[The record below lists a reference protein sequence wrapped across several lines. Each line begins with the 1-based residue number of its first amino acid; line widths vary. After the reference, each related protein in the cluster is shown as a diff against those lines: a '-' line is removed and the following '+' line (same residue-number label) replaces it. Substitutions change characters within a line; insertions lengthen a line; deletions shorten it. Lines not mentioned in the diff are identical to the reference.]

1 MKESGGDV
9 RLMGFGH
16 RVYKNYDP
24 RAKII
29 KKMADQVF
37 EVTGRNPLL
46 DIALELERIAL
57 EDEYFVKRKL
67 YPNVDF
73 YSGLI
78 YQAMELPDRDVPRA
92 VRDPAHVRLAVAVG
106 RDARGQGAEDRPP
119 AADLPRLGQARVH
132 AAAPAL
138 VGPMAAAS
146 TAGAATPASAVLAFA
161 EGEGRSVL
169 LEHEVYALLLDAGI
183 DVPRHRLVPTPEAI
197 DESLCAELGSEEV
210 VVKIASADL
219 LHKSDVGGVLGCRND
234 TASLRKAAA
243 RVVAS
248 ARAAAPQA
256 RLEGVLAVERVRFR
270 SGTGR
275 EVLAAFRHDPAFGP
289 VVVLGVGGLDTE
301 ALLGALVPA
310 KARAMMAARGLT
322 ADRALRA
329 LRGTLV
335 HAALTGRLRT
345 SRGSGI
351 AEDRVAGLA
360 VALGRLAEVWAGFL
374 PPGGLGLAELE
385 VNPIVASDDGRLV
398 ALDGL
403 ARLHRPKALPP
414 ERPVAELRRLLT
426 PKSAVVVGAS
436 AEGLN
441 PGRIIL
447 RNLVEGGGVPRERI
461 WAIHPRAAEIEG
473 CRAFPS
479 LSDLP
484 EAADLA
490 IVSVAADRGAD
501 EVVQE
506 IVTTRRART
515 VTLIAGGFGET
526 EGGRAAEGRIRV
538 ALAESHR
545 APDGGVL
552 LNGGNCLGI
561 ISLPGR
567 YNTFFIPPHKLPV
580 REGPGRGLAS
590 ISQSG
595 AYLVSQISNL
605 DGVVELRY
613 AVSFGNQMDVTVS
626 DYLAYLEGD
635 PGTRVFSVYL
645 EGFQP
650 GDGERFL
657 DAVRRITASGRHV
670 LFYKAGRTRE
680 GSAAAASHTASAVGD
695 YEVCEEL
702 ARAAGAVVA
711 TSLDQFEDDVTT
723 FALLDGRLAAG
734 RRVAVLSNAGFE
746 ATAAA
751 DSLHGMEL
759 AVLTEPT
766 RRALAGLL
774 PPGIVDV
781 HNPVDA
787 TPVTP
792 TEKYVAIAK
801 ALAEDPGVQALVV
814 AGVPATPF
822 LDSLG
827 RGEGHRE
834 DVAGERGLATLLARL
849 FRETAKPVVFSV
861 DSGALYDPLVAA
873 LRGAG
878 LPTFR
883 RVDRA
888 TRALARFIGLGR

>member
-1 MKESGGDV
+1 
-9 RLMGFGH
+9 
-16 RVYKNYDP
+16 
-24 RAKII
+24 
-29 KKMADQVF
+29 MA
-37 EVTGRNPLL
+37 
-46 DIALELERIAL
+46 
-57 EDEYFVKRKL
+57 
-67 YPNVDF
+67 
-73 YSGLI
+73 
-78 YQAMELPDRDVPRA
+78 
-92 VRDPAHVRLAVAVG
+92 
-106 RDARGQGAEDRPP
+106 GAN
-119 AADLPRLGQARVH
+119 
-132 AAAPAL
+132 
-138 VGPMAAAS
+138 
-146 TAGAATPASAVLAFA
+146 TAGAGSPASAVLLSAA
-161 EGEGRSVL
+161 SEGRTVL
-169 LEHEVYALLLDAGI
+169 LEHEVYALLASAGI
-183 DVPRHRLVPTPEAI
+183 DVPRHRLVADPAAI
-197 DESLCAELGSEEV
+197 DSSLCAALGSEET
-210 VVKIASADL
+210 VVKIASPDL
-219 LHKSDVGGVLGCRND
+219 LHKSDVGGVVLCRNEPAALRE
-234 TASLRKAAA
+234 ASAQVLAAA
-243 RVVAS
+243 RAAS
-248 ARAAAPQA
+248 PQA
-256 RLEGVLAVERVRFR
+256 RLFGVLVVERVRFR
-270 SGTGR
+270 AGTGR

-301 ALLGALVPA
+301 ALLGALRPE

-322 ADRALRA
+322 VDRALRA

-335 HAALTGRLRT
+335 DAALTGRLRT
-345 SRGSGI
+345 SRGAGLPDG
-351 AEDRVAGLA
+351 ALAGLA
-360 VALGRLAEVWAGFL
+360 VSLARLAERWAGFL
-374 PPGGLGLAELE
+374 PPDGLGLAELE
-385 VNPIVASDDGRLV
+385 VNPMVAAEDGRLV

-403 ARLHRPKALPP
+403 ARLHRPEALPP
-414 ERPVAELRRLLT
+414 ARPVAELKRLLA

-436 AEGLN
+436 AESLN

-447 RNLVEGGGVPRERI
+447 RNLVLGGGVPRERI
-461 WAIHPRAAEIEG
+461 WAIHPKAAEIEG

-479 LSDLP
+479 LADLP
-484 EAADLA
+484 EPADLA

-501 EVVQE
+501 QVVQE
-506 IVTTRRART
+506 IVEKRRART

-526 EGGRAAEGRIRV
+526 EGGRAAEGRIRA

-590 ISQSG
+590 VSQSG

-605 DGVVELRY
+605 DRVVELRY
-613 AVSFGNQMDVTVS
+613 AISFGNQMDVTVS

-635 PGTRVFSVYL
+635 PGTRVFAVYL

-657 DAVRRITASGRHV
+657 DAVRRIAASGRHV
-670 LFYKAGRTRE
+670 VFYKAGRTRE

-711 TSLDQFEDDVTT
+711 SSLDQFEDDVTT
-723 FALLDGRLAAG
+723 FTLLEGRLAAG

-751 DSLHGMEL
+751 DTLHGMEL
-759 AVLTEPT
+759 AELLAPT
-766 RRALAGLL
+766 RERVAALL

-792 TEKYVAIAK
+792 TEKYVAIAR
-801 ALAEDPGVQALVV
+801 ALAEDTGVQALVV

-834 DVAGERGLATLLARL
+834 DVEGEQGLATLLARF

-861 DSGALYDPLVAA
+861 DSGTLYDPLVAA
-873 LRGAG
+873 MRRAG

-888 TRALARFIGLGR
+888 TRALARFIGLSR

>member
-1 MKESGGDV
+1 
-9 RLMGFGH
+9 
-16 RVYKNYDP
+16 
-24 RAKII
+24 
-29 KKMADQVF
+29 MA
-37 EVTGRNPLL
+37 
-46 DIALELERIAL
+46 
-57 EDEYFVKRKL
+57 
-67 YPNVDF
+67 
-73 YSGLI
+73 
-78 YQAMELPDRDVPRA
+78 
-92 VRDPAHVRLAVAVG
+92 
-106 RDARGQGAEDRPP
+106 GAF
-119 AADLPRLGQARVH
+119 
-132 AAAPAL
+132 
-138 VGPMAAAS
+138 
-146 TAGAATPASAVLAFA
+146 TAGAGSPASAVLLSAEA
-161 EGEGRSVL
+161 EGRTVL
-169 LEHEVYALLLDAGI
+169 LEHEVYAVLASAGI
-183 DVPRHRLVPTPEAI
+183 DVPRHRLVADPAAI
-197 DESLCAELGSEEV
+197 DASLCAALGSEEA
-210 VVKIASADL
+210 VVKIASPDL
-219 LHKSDVGGVLGCRND
+219 LHKSDVGGVVLCRNEPAPLRE
-234 TASLRKAAA
+234 ASARVLAAA
-243 RVVAS
+243 RAAS
-248 ARAAAPQA
+248 PQA
-256 RLEGVLAVERVRFR
+256 RLSGVLVVERVRFR
-270 SGTGR
+270 AGTGR

-301 ALLGALVPA
+301 ALLGALRPE

-322 ADRALRA
+322 VDRAARA

-345 SRGSGI
+345 SRGAGLP
-351 AEDRVAGLA
+351 DGVLAGLA
-360 VALGRLAEVWAGFL
+360 VSLARLAERWAGFL
-374 PPGGLGLAELE
+374 PPDGLGLAELE
-385 VNPIVASDDGRLV
+385 VNPMVAAEDGRLV

-403 ARLHRPKALPP
+403 ARLHRPEALPP
-414 ERPVAELRRLLT
+414 ARPVAELKRLLA
-426 PKSAVVVGAS
+426 PRSAVVVGAS

-461 WAIHPRAAEIEG
+461 WAIHPKAAEIEG
-473 CRAFPS
+473 CRAFRS
-479 LSDLP
+479 LADLP
-484 EAADLA
+484 EPADLA

-501 EVVQE
+501 QVVQE
-506 IVTTRRART
+506 IVEKRRART

-526 EGGRAAEGRIRV
+526 EGGRAAEGRIRA

-590 ISQSG
+590 VSQSG

-605 DGVVELRY
+605 DRVVELRY
-613 AVSFGNQMDVTVS
+613 AISFGNQMDVTVS

-635 PGTRVFSVYL
+635 PGTRVFAVYL

-657 DAVRRITASGRHV
+657 DAVRRIAASGRHV
-670 LFYKAGRTRE
+670 VFYKAGRTRE

-711 TSLDQFEDDVTT
+711 SSLDQFEDDVTT
-723 FALLDGRLAAG
+723 FTLLEGRLAAG

-751 DSLHGMEL
+751 DTLHGMEL
-759 AVLTEPT
+759 AELLAPT
-766 RRALAGLL
+766 RERVAALL

-792 TEKYVAIAK
+792 TEKYVAIAR
-801 ALAEDPGVQALVV
+801 ALAEDPTVHAVVV

-834 DVAGERGLATLLARL
+834 DVEGEQGLATLLARF

-873 LRGAG
+873 MRRAG

-888 TRALARFIGLGR
+888 TRALARFIGLAR

>member
-1 MKESGGDV
+1 M
-9 RLMGFGH
+9 
-16 RVYKNYDP
+16 
-24 RAKII
+24 
-29 KKMADQVF
+29 
-37 EVTGRNPLL
+37 
-46 DIALELERIAL
+46 
-57 EDEYFVKRKL
+57 
-67 YPNVDF
+67 
-73 YSGLI
+73 
-78 YQAMELPDRDVPRA
+78 
-92 VRDPAHVRLAVAVG
+92 
-106 RDARGQGAEDRPP
+106 
-119 AADLPRLGQARVH
+119 
-132 AAAPAL
+132 
-138 VGPMAAAS
+138 
-146 TAGAATPASAVLAFA
+146 
-161 EGEGRSVL
+161 
-169 LEHEVYALLLDAGI
+169 
-183 DVPRHRLVPTPEAI
+183 
-197 DESLCAELGSEEV
+197 
-210 VVKIASADL
+210 
-219 LHKSDVGGVLGCRND
+219 
-234 TASLRKAAA
+234 
-243 RVVAS
+243 
-248 ARAAAPQA
+248 
-256 RLEGVLAVERVRFR
+256 RFR
-270 SGTGR
+270 AGTGR

-289 VVVLGVGGLDTE
+289 VVVLGVGGLDAE
-301 ALLGALVPA
+301 ALLEALQPA

-322 ADRALRA
+322 VDRALRA

-345 SRGSGI
+345 SRGAGI
-351 AEDRVAGLA
+351 EEERLAGLA
-360 VALGRLAEVWAGFL
+360 VALGWLAERWAGFL
-374 PPGGLGLAELE
+374 PPNGLGLAELE
-385 VNPIVASDDGRLV
+385 VNPMVAAEDGRLV

-403 ARLHRPKALPP
+403 ARLHRPRPLPP
-414 ERPVAELRRLLT
+414 ARPVAELRRLLT
-426 PKSAVVVGAS
+426 PASAVVVGAS
-436 AEGLN
+436 AEGQN

-447 RNLVEGGGVPRERI
+447 RNLVLGGGVPRERI

-473 CRAFPS
+473 CRAFAS
-479 LSDLP
+479 LADLP
-484 EAADLA
+484 EVADLA

-501 EVVQE
+501 QVVQE
-506 IVTTRRART
+506 IVEKRRART

-526 EGGRAAEGRIRV
+526 AGGREAEGRIRAV
-538 ALAESHR
+538 LAESHR
-545 APDGGVL
+545 AADGGVL

-580 REGPGRGLAS
+580 REAKGRGLAS
-590 ISQSG
+590 VSQSG

-613 AVSFGNQMDVTVS
+613 AISFGNQMDVTVS

-635 PGTRVFSVYL
+635 PGTRVFAVYL

-670 LFYKAGRTRE
+670 LLYKAGRTRE

-711 TSLDQFEDDVTT
+711 GGLDQFEDDVTT

-734 RRVAVLSNAGFE
+734 HRVAVLSNAGFE

-751 DSLHGMEL
+751 DALHGMDL
-759 AVLTEPT
+759 ADLEAGT
-766 RRALAGLL
+766 RERVAALL

-792 TEKYVAIAK
+792 TAKLVGIAR
-801 ALAEDPGVQALVV
+801 ALAEDPGVHAVVV

-822 LDSLG
+822 LDSLA

-834 DVAGERGLATLLARL
+834 DVEGEQGLATELVR
-849 FRETAKPVVFSV
+849 FFHETTKPVVFSV

-873 LRGAG
+873 MRHGG

>member
-1 MKESGGDV
+1 M
-9 RLMGFGH
+9 
-16 RVYKNYDP
+16 
-24 RAKII
+24 
-29 KKMADQVF
+29 
-37 EVTGRNPLL
+37 
-46 DIALELERIAL
+46 
-57 EDEYFVKRKL
+57 
-67 YPNVDF
+67 
-73 YSGLI
+73 
-78 YQAMELPDRDVPRA
+78 
-92 VRDPAHVRLAVAVG
+92 VA
-106 RDARGQGAEDRPP
+106 A
-119 AADLPRLGQARVH
+119 
-132 AAAPAL
+132 
-138 VGPMAAAS
+138 
-146 TAGAATPASAVLAFA
+146 
-161 EGEGRSVL
+161 
-169 LEHEVYALLLDAGI
+169 
-183 DVPRHRLVPTPEAI
+183 
-197 DESLCAELGSEEV
+197 
-210 VVKIASADL
+210 
-219 LHKSDVGGVLGCRND
+219 
-234 TASLRKAAA
+234 
-243 RVVAS
+243 
-248 ARAAAPQA
+248 
-256 RLEGVLAVERVRFR
+256 
-270 SGTGR
+270 
-275 EVLAAFRHDPAFGP
+275 
-289 VVVLGVGGLDTE
+289 
-301 ALLGALVPA
+301 
-310 KARAMMAARGLT
+310 
-322 ADRALRA
+322 
-329 LRGTLV
+329 
-335 HAALTGRLRT
+335 
-345 SRGSGI
+345 
-351 AEDRVAGLA
+351 
-360 VALGRLAEVWAGFL
+360 
-374 PPGGLGLAELE
+374 
-385 VNPIVASDDGRLV
+385 DDGRLV

-403 ARLHRPKALPP
+403 ARLHRPEALPP
-414 ERPVAELRRLLT
+414 ARPVAELKRLLT

-473 CRAFPS
+473 CRAFAS
-479 LSDLP
+479 LADLP
-484 EAADLA
+484 EPADLA

-501 EVVQE
+501 QVVQE
-506 IVTTRRART
+506 IVEKRRART

-526 EGGRAAEGRIRV
+526 EGGREAEGRIRA

-580 REGPGRGLAS
+580 RDGPGRGLAS
-590 ISQSG
+590 VSQSG

-605 DGVVELRY
+605 DGVVQPRY
-613 AVSFGNQMDVTVS
+613 AISFGNQMDVTVS

-635 PGTRVFSVYL
+635 PGTRVFAVYL
-645 EGFQP
+645 EGFQR

-711 TSLDQFEDDVTT
+711 SSLDQFEDDVTT

-751 DSLHGMEL
+751 DTLHGMEL
-759 AVLTEPT
+759 ADLAAPT
-766 RRALAGLL
+766 RGALAALL
-774 PPGIVDV
+774 PARHRGRPQPGGR
-781 HNPVDA
+781 HAGDA
-787 TPVTP
+787 RP
-792 TEKYVAIAK
+792 EKYVAIAR

-834 DVAGERGLATLLARL
+834 DVEGEQGLATLLARV
-849 FRETAKPVVFSV
+849 FRDTTKPVVFSV

-873 LRGAG
+873 MRRAG

-883 RVDRA
+883 GWTARRGRWPLLGLASARPPGGSRDPRPGPLHRPRSIGRGPAAPAGGLPFRA
-888 TRALARFIGLGR
+888 ARQRMGDQPSRKP

>member
-1 MKESGGDV
+1 M
-9 RLMGFGH
+9 
-16 RVYKNYDP
+16 
-24 RAKII
+24 
-29 KKMADQVF
+29 
-37 EVTGRNPLL
+37 T
-46 DIALELERIAL
+46 
-57 EDEYFVKRKL
+57 
-67 YPNVDF
+67 
-73 YSGLI
+73 
-78 YQAMELPDRDVPRA
+78 
-92 VRDPAHVRLAVAVG
+92 
-106 RDARGQGAEDRPP
+106 
-119 AADLPRLGQARVH
+119 
-132 AAAPAL
+132 
-138 VGPMAAAS
+138 AAS
-146 TAGAATPASAVLAFA
+146 TAGAGTPASAVLASA
-161 EGEGRSVL
+161 ESSGRAVL
-169 LEHEVYALLLDAGI
+169 LEHEVYALLASAGI
-183 DVPRHRLVPTPEAI
+183 DVPRHGLAPSLGAI
-197 DESLCAELGSEEV
+197 DASLCAGLGSEEA
-210 VVKIASADL
+210 VVKIASPDL
-219 LHKSDVGGVLGCRND
+219 PHKSDVGGVIVCRND
-234 TASLRKAAA
+234 PASLHKAAS
-243 RVVAS
+243 RVMVA
-248 ARAAAPQA
+248 ARAAAPGA
-256 RLEGVLAVERVRFR
+256 RIAGALVVERVRFR

-289 VVVLGVGGLDTE
+289 VVVLGVGGLDAE
-301 ALLGALVPA
+301 ALLGALRPEQ
-310 KARAMMAARGLT
+310 ARAMMAARGLT

-335 HAALTGRLRT
+335 HASLTGRLRT
-345 SRGSGI
+345 TRGAGL
-351 AEDRVAGLA
+351 AEERLAGLA
-360 VALGRLAEVWAGFL
+360 VALGWLAERWAGFL
-374 PPGGLGLAELE
+374 PPDGLGLVELE
-385 VNPIVASDDGRLV
+385 VNPMVVADDGRLI

-403 ARLHRPKALPP
+403 ARLHRPAVLPP
-414 ERPVAELRRLLT
+414 ARPVAELRRLLT

-461 WAIHPRAAEIEG
+461 WAIHPRAEEIDG
-473 CRAFPS
+473 CRAFAS
-479 LSDLP
+479 LADLP

-501 EVVQE
+501 QVVQE
-506 IVTTRRART
+506 IVETRRART

-526 EGGRAAEGRIRV
+526 EGGRDAEGRIRA

-567 YNTFFIPPHKLPV
+567 YNTFFIPQHKLPV
-580 REGPGRGLAS
+580 RKGPGRGLAS
-590 ISQSG
+590 VSQSG

-613 AVSFGNQMDVTVS
+613 AISFGNQMDVTVS

-635 PGTRVFSVYL
+635 PGTRVFAVYL

-670 LFYKAGRTRE
+670 LLYKAGRTRE

-711 TSLDQFEDDVTT
+711 SSLDQFEDDVTT
-723 FALLDGRLAAG
+723 FTLLDGRLAAG
-734 RRVAVLSNAGFE
+734 HRVAVLSNAGFE

-751 DSLHGMEL
+751 DTLHGMEL
-759 AVLTEPT
+759 SDLNART
-766 RRALAGLL
+766 RERVAALL

-792 TEKYVAIAK
+792 TAKLVAIGR
-801 ALAEDPGVQALVV
+801 ALAEDPGVHAVVV

-822 LDSLG
+822 LDSLA

-834 DVAGERGLATLLARL
+834 DVEGEQGLATQLVRF
-849 FRETAKPVVFSV
+849 FRETTKPVVFSV
-861 DSGALYDPLVAA
+861 DSGALYDPLVASMR
-873 LRGAG
+873 RGG

-888 TRALARFIGLGR
+888 TRALARFIGPGR

>member
-1 MKESGGDV
+1 M
-9 RLMGFGH
+9 
-16 RVYKNYDP
+16 
-24 RAKII
+24 
-29 KKMADQVF
+29 
-37 EVTGRNPLL
+37 
-46 DIALELERIAL
+46 
-57 EDEYFVKRKL
+57 
-67 YPNVDF
+67 
-73 YSGLI
+73 
-78 YQAMELPDRDVPRA
+78 
-92 VRDPAHVRLAVAVG
+92 PA
-106 RDARGQGAEDRPP
+106 
-119 AADLPRLGQARVH
+119 
-132 AAAPAL
+132 
-138 VGPMAAAS
+138 S
-146 TAGAATPASAVLAFA
+146 TTAGAGTPASAVLRSAEA
-161 EGEGRSVL
+161 EGRTVL
-169 LEHEVYALLLDAGI
+169 LEHEVYALLASAGI
-183 DVPRHRLVPTPEAI
+183 DVPRHHVLAAPDGA
-197 DESLCAELGSEEV
+197 DASLCSALASEEV
-210 VVKIASADL
+210 VVKVASPDL
-219 LHKSDVGGVLGCRND
+219 LHKSDVGGVVVCANEPGAVRD
-234 TASLRKAAA
+234 AAA
-243 RVVAS
+243 RVLAA
-248 ARAAAPQA
+248 ARAASPRA
-256 RLEGVLAVERVRFR
+256 RLDGVLVVERVSFR

-275 EVLAAFRHDPAFGP
+275 ELLAAFRHDPAFGP

-301 ALLGALVPA
+301 ALLGALRPE
-310 KARAMMAARGLT
+310 KARAMLAARGLT
-322 ADRALRA
+322 ANDALRA
-329 LRGTLV
+329 LRGTL
-335 HAALTGRLRT
+335 AYEALTGRLRT
-345 SRGSGI
+345 SR
-351 AEDRVAGLA
+351 DAGLPED
-360 VALGRLAEVWAGFL
+360 RLAELALAFARLAERFAGFD
-374 PPGGLGLAELE
+374 PPDGLGLAELE
-385 VNPIVASDDGRLV
+385 VNPMVAAEDGRLV

-403 ARLHRPKALPP
+403 ARLHRPKPLLPA
-414 ERPVAELRRLLT
+414 RPVAELKRLLT
-426 PKSAVVVGAS
+426 PSSAVVVGAS

-473 CRAFPS
+473 CRAFAS
-479 LSDLP
+479 LADLP
-484 EAADLA
+484 EPADLA

-501 EVVQE
+501 QVVQE
-506 IVTTRRART
+506 IVEKRRART

-526 EGGRAAEGRIRV
+526 EGGREAEARIRA

-605 DGVVELRY
+605 DRVVQLRY
-613 AVSFGNQMDVTVS
+613 AISFGNQMDVTVS
-626 DYLAYLEGD
+626 DYLTYLEGD
-635 PGTRVFSVYL
+635 PGSRVFAVYL
-645 EGFQP
+645 EGFQR
-650 GDGERFL
+650 GDGDRFL

-711 TSLDQFEDDVTT
+711 SSLDQFEDDVTT
-723 FALLDGRLAAG
+723 FTLLDGRVAAG
-734 RRVAVLSNAGFE
+734 RGVAVLSNAGFE
-746 ATAAA
+746 ATTAA
-751 DSLHGMEL
+751 DTLHGMEL
-759 AVLTEPT
+759 AEL
-766 RRALAGLL
+766 LAPSRERVAALL

-792 TEKYVAIAK
+792 TKKYVAIAR
-801 ALAEDPGVQALVV
+801 ALAEDPTVQAVVV

-834 DVAGERGLATLLARL
+834 DVEGEQGLATLLARF
-849 FRETAKPVVFSV
+849 FRETTKPVVFSV
-861 DSGALYDPLVAA
+861 DSGALYDPLVEAM
-873 LRGAG
+873 RRAG

-888 TRALARFIGLGR
+888 TRALARFIGLAR